1 MREAEPLSLTGPLSA
16 AGPRITL
23 LLGGA
28 RSGKSEVGERLAAT
42 LPAPVAYLA
51 TAVLDP
57 SQPDPEFAARVEAHR
72 RRRPAAWRTVE
83 AGARL
88 IETLAG
94 VEESVLV
101 DSLGTWVAGTPGFA
115 ADAAGLC
122 AVLHARPAPAV
133 LVSDEVGLGVHPYSE
148 AGRQFRDA
156 LGSVNRAVADIA
168 DRVLLVV
175 AGRVLTLEPAPAVRV
190 GEGG

>member
-1 MREAEPLSLTGPLSA
+1 VAEQ
-16 AGPRITL
+16 
-23 LLGGA
+23 
-28 RSGKSEVGERLAAT
+28 LAAS
-42 LPAPVAYLA
+42 LPPPVAYLA
-51 TAVLDP
+51 TAVVDS

-83 AGARL
+83 AGAGL
-88 IETLAG
+88 IEALTG
-94 VEESVLV
+94 VEGSVLV
-101 DSLGTWVAGTPGFA
+101 DALSTWVAGTPGFA
-115 ADAAGLC
+115 PDAMGLC
-122 AVLHARPAPAV
+122 TVLQARAAPAV

-175 AGRVLTLEPAPAVRV
+175 AGRVLVLDATPVVLT
-190 GEGG
+190 GEEG

>member
-1 MREAEPLSLTGPLSA
+1 LAA

-23 LLGGA
+23 ILGGA
-28 RSGKSEVGERLAAT
+28 RSGKSELAERLAAS
-42 LPAPVAYLA
+42 LPPPVAYVA
-51 TAVLDP
+51 TAVADA
-57 SQPDPEFAARVEAHR
+57 SRPDPDWAARLAAHR
-72 RRRPAAWRTVE
+72 RRRPATWRTVE
-83 AGARL
+83 AGTGLVEAL
-88 IETLAG
+88 AQIED
-94 VEESVLV
+94 SVLV
-101 DSLGTWVAGTPGFA
+101 DALGTWVAATPGFA

-122 AVLHARPAPAV
+122 EVLQARRAPAV

-175 AGRVLTLEPAPAVRV
+175 AGRVLELDPAPVVPA
-190 GEGG
+190 GEEA